1 MGQSLP
7 KAVESIVVERHA
19 DRSFRVGLAEMNG
32 WRSAMED
39 AHLAILRDT
48 WGFFGV
54 FDGHGGS
61 QCSAFVAKRLTE
73 ELGTGPIPV
82 DDAAVKDMMLKVDRE
97 FLDTKMDSGST
108 GTFVLVQRHQTETG
122 RYLLRV
128 GNIGDSRVLL
138 GRADGTIVQGPGT
151 DGALTT
157 DHKPDNP
164 SERERIER
172 TGGTVET
179 AMGGV
184 ARVNGDLAVSRAFG
198 DARHKEQGGPAQEDH
213 PVSAEPEFTTIT
225 ADATD
230 FLVLV
235 CDGISEGEFPNAEVI
250 QLAAEKLKEGGPNAD
265 LGAICAAICRRALAR
280 RSMDNLSCMIVQFGG
295 GEEDVKAGGPHR
307 ELIPGAFAAPSNSGF
322 RKAYT
327 EMATRA
333 GLSMGQALELRY
345 DIARAE
351 IKALEEGRA
360 GEEGQSS
367 LEDLRHEI
375 AQYAGGPAESLLPR
389 SQERIRWFEKWLES
403 HEVESSPGISGMQI
417 LQAMACRPCRP
428 VLVAP
433 LEKLKPAVMGHA
445 ALKWDAR
452 YESLCGRRG
461 VALVDDPEDGTSQV
475 KVNVPQQTP
484 IIAWLPKSTLID
496 VDDDVEEAEEESS
509 SSATPS
515 TTDAS
520 SAAAV
525 ADGSAAN

>member
-7 KAVESIVVERHA
+7 KAVESIVIERHA
-19 DRSFRVGLAEMNG
+19 DRMFRVGMAEMNG

-39 AHLAILRDT
+39 AHLAILREN

-61 QCSAFVAKRLTE
+61 QCSKFVAERLTE
-73 ELGTGPIPV
+73 ELANGAIPL
-82 DDAAVKDMMLKVDRE
+82 DDAAVKTLMLKVDQE
-97 FLDTKMDSGST
+97 FLDTKTESGST
-108 GTFVLVQRHQTETG
+108 GTFVFVQPVENEEG

-138 GRADGTIVQGPGT
+138 GRADGTIAPGPGT

-157 DHKPDNP
+157 DHKPDLP

-172 TGGTVET
+172 TGGSVET

-230 FLVLV
+230 FLILV
-235 CDGISEGEFPNAEVI
+235 CDGISEGEFPNAEVVAM
-250 QLAAEKLKEGGPNAD
+250 AAEKLKKGGPNAD
-265 LGAICAAICRRALAR
+265 LGSICAGICRRALAR
-280 RSMDNLSCMIVQFGG
+280 KSMDNLSCMIVQFGG
-295 GEEDVKAGGPHR
+295 GEAGGQQR
-307 ELIPGAFAAPSNSGF
+307 ELLPGPFAAPTNAGF

-327 EMATRA
+327 EMAARA
-333 GLSMGQALELRY
+333 GLSLAKALELRF
-345 DIARAE
+345 DAAREE
-351 IKALEEGRA
+351 IKASEA
-360 GEEGQSS
+360 GAAAEEGQPS

-375 AQYAGGPAESLLPR
+375 AIFGAGPPDHLQKR
-389 SQERIRWFEKWLES
+389 SEERIQWFEKWLEGN
-403 HEVESSPGISGMQI
+403 EVESGPGISGMQI

-433 LEKLKPAVMGHA
+433 LEKLKPAVMNHP

-475 KVNVPQQTP
+475 KVLMQQQAP
-484 IIAWLPKSTLID
+484 LIAWLPRSTLTD
-496 VDDDVEEAEEESS
+496 VDEEAEEAERP
-509 SSATPS
+509 AI
-515 TTDAS
+515 
-520 SAAAV
+520 
-525 ADGSAAN
+525 